1 MAYNLLQRDIDILF
15 QSQKE
20 IFSKVEILDSNFKT
34 LVNIE
39 GILISDS
46 YSIDAE
52 SDIRRSYSCDMFLEH
67 DSYFIDQRYAL
78 MKRFIRP
85 YVGIKYIRT
94 GEIVWYL
101 MGTYCFV
108 DTSWQYN
115 SSTHT
120 LSLSCQDMMCML
132 NGTINGN
139 MSDMKIKIVAEE
151 NIRNTFLLLMGE
163 MNIKKYLL
171 NGIDKNV
178 PYDLEFVGSTYYEM
192 LKQMLELYPG
202 YEMFF
207 DINGTFV
214 VQKIPTGI
222 NESNLI
228 NDEIIQPLLISDSGS
243 FSFGEVYNHIKV
255 YGLQI
260 ETDRDSTNCT
270 YTNNIYNATF
280 DKLTELENNLTYSIT
295 IPSSN
300 LANAKLNINGLGAK
314 NIVTDNDVLIT
325 AGTMQSGK
333 YSFRYRKL
341 SDDFLLLGKYQVFGE
356 AFNRNPNHPFSI
368 NTLGFEK
375 IKVFQD
381 EYSNLYSDDLAKQAA
396 EYELYLAS
404 NLSENVSLE
413 MINIPWLDVNYKVE
427 YTSKNNNETHS
438 YIIKSVSGSTSSATM
453 TVGMIKYYVDY
464 SET

>member
-20 IFSKVEILDSNFKT
+20 TYSRVEVLDSNFKT

-39 GILISDS
+39 GVLISDS

-52 SDIRRSYSCDMFLEH
+52 SDIRRSYSCDIFLEN

-78 MKRFIRP
+78 MRRFIRP

-101 MGTYCFV
+101 MGTYCFI
-108 DTSWQYN
+108 DTNWQYN

-139 MSDMKIKIVAEE
+139 MFDMKIKIVAEE
-151 NIRNTFLLLMGE
+151 NIRETFLILMGE
-163 MNIKKYLL
+163 MNVKKYLL
-171 NGIDKNV
+171 NGVDKHV
-178 PYDLEFVGSTYYEM
+178 PYDLEFTGTTYYEI

-222 NESNLI
+222 DESNLI
-228 NDEIIQPLLISDSGS
+228 NDEIIQPLLISESGS
-243 FSFGEVYNHIKV
+243 FSFSEVYNHIIV
-255 YGLQI
+255 YGAQI

-270 YTNNIYNATF
+270 YSNNIYNATF
-280 DKLTELENNLTYSIT
+280 DNLGALENNLTYSIT

-314 NIVTDNDVLIT
+314 NIVTDNDVLIS
-325 AGTMQSGK
+325 AGVMQSDK

-356 AFNRNPNHPFSI
+356 TFNRNPNHPFSI

-375 IKVFQD
+375 VKVFHD
-381 EYSNLYSDDLAKQAA
+381 EYSNLYSDDLAIQAA

-404 NLSENVSLE
+404 NLAENVSLG
-413 MINIPWLDVNYKVE
+413 MINIPWLDVNYKIE

-438 YIIKSVSGSTSSATM
+438 YIIKSISGSTSSATM
-453 TVGMIKYYVDY
+453 TVGTIKYYVDF